1 MGTATAERKRI
12 PKTRDVLMR
21 VVPLFLLLALAAI
34 AAYKLGWLDYRHTL
48 ERVQGLR
55 RGHSFGGFVIGFTLL
70 VGIGTAIGI
79 PGLPLMVAAGA
90 VFGTLLG
97 AIVSWVG
104 ALMSATIGYWVARTV
119 GRDIV
124 TRWVKRFKPVD
135 SAMNDA
141 KHFLGIL
148 RLRLIPVLPIG
159 TVNFVGGLAKTNFLA
174 YLAATAIGILPA
186 VTIYNYFADSLVAGV
201 GSGRADAFKSL
212 IIASLLLLALSLMPM
227 IYTRLKS
234 KPLSTDRESVF
245 EKIFTRTGRTRRT

>member
-1 MGTATAERKRI
+1 MQRSTGEKRRI
-12 PKTRDVLMR
+12 PKTRDVLVR
-21 VVPLFLLLALAAI
+21 VLPLFLLLLLAAI
-34 AAYKLGWLDYRHTL
+34 AAYRLGWLDYRHTL

-55 RGHSFGGFVIGFTLL
+55 RAHSFAGFVVGFTLL

-90 VFGTLLG
+90 VFGVLLG
-97 AIVSWVG
+97 AIVSWIG
-104 ALMSATIGYWVARTV
+104 ALISATIGYWVARTV

-124 TRWVKRFKPVD
+124 TRWVKRFKRVD
-135 SAMNDA
+135 AAMNDA
-141 KHFLGIL
+141 QHFLGIL

-159 TVNFVGGLAKTNFLA
+159 TVNFVGGLAKANFLS
-174 YLAATAIGILPA
+174 YLTATAIGVLPA

-212 IIASLLLLALSLMPM
+212 IIASLMLLALSLTPM

-234 KPLSTDRESVF
+234 SRGDAAVS
-245 EKIFTRTGRTRRT
+245 